1 MTLLLQPGASNLIT
15 ARTPR
20 LPAPVWIRVFAVVAA
35 VAALAVALVLA
46 AAAADVRDGLTDL
59 GDRTAPQVTA
69 TEDLYFVLADMDAQL
84 ANVLLAGDDP
94 GLADVRKDAL
104 DTFEQDRNRA
114 SADLQQAATAA
125 GDDKGAQ
132 HTVRLVL
139 GEFGRYQSLAAQAI
153 QLDDVGRSTADVL
166 SLQRRAT
173 DSMRFTLQTAHGLTR
188 TNSARLDQSYQ
199 DTQDAT
205 VTARWWLGM
214 GGAVLIG
221 ALVGLQVVLRVRM
234 RRRLNLGTLAATLL
248 AGWLVFGGIVL
259 LGSESEHLRSAKQ
272 DAFDSLIA
280 LRQARAVSYDAK
292 ADESRYLLDSGRRA
306 TYGEAFVDKSELVAG
321 VGAGTTF
328 TYDDQLEQATKAYFS
343 YHQVHITGFFGVTL
357 ENITFAGERQA
368 AELTLSTYQTYQRAD
383 RTMRG
388 MVDGNQVPAAIQYC
402 IGDAEN
408 SSNHFFNQYDDALVD
423 LIDINQ
429 RAFDTSVAA
438 GESGVGGWTGALP
451 YGVAALIIAL
461 VAAGVW
467 PRLAEYR

>member
-46 AAAADVRDGLTDL
+46 AAAGDVRDGLTDL

-104 DTFEQDRNRA
+104 DAFEQDRNRA

-139 GEFGRYQSLAAQAI
+139 GEFGRYQSVAAQAI
-153 QLDDVGRSTADVL
+153 QLNDVGRSTADVL
-166 SLQRRAT
+166 TLQRRAT
-173 DSMRFTLQTAHGLTR
+173 DSMRFTQQTAHGLTR

-205 VTARWWLGM
+205 VTARWWLGL
-214 GGAVLIG
+214 GGTVLIG

-234 RRRLNLGTLAATLL
+234 RRRLNLGALAATLL
-248 AGWLVFGGIVL
+248 AGWLVFGGIAL

-292 ADESRYLLDSGRRA
+292 ADESRYLLDSGRRS
-306 TYGEAFVDKSELVAG
+306 TYGEAFVDKSELLAG
-321 VGAGTTF
+321 VGGGF
-328 TYDDQLEQATKAYFS
+328 TYDDQLDEAVKAYFS
-343 YHQVHITGFFGVTL
+343 YHEVHLTGFFGVAL
-357 ENITFAGERQA
+357 KNITFAGERQA

-383 RTMRG
+383 RTMRE
-388 MVDGNQVPAAIQYC
+388 MVNGNQVPAAIQYC

-408 SSNHFFNQYDDALVD
+408 SSNHFFNRYDDALVD
-423 LIDINQ
+423 LIAINQ

-451 YGVAALIIAL
+451 YGAAALIIAL